1 MITPEFSIALSSTK
15 ISPSSA
21 PREPAASNLAGRRG
35 HVRRRAALRQ
45 RGRRARGHD
54 ARRVAVAAH
63 AGRGGGVVRRDRARG
78 NGLRFHLVLRDLVV
92 YNRNSTLAGG
102 GVRMREQV
110 IQQPTERL
118 TLRIPAA
125 LIARVRQRAS
135 ASRRSLNRYIVDVM
149 EQQVSCPETTYDS
162 HAEQVRALLEEDG
175 LLTDSLDGEWRK
187 LAAGAPLLTY
197 DELWERLK
205 GQRPLSADII
215 EMRGDL

>member
-1 MITPEFSIALSSTK
+1 
-15 ISPSSA
+15 
-21 PREPAASNLAGRRG
+21 
-35 HVRRRAALRQ
+35 
-45 RGRRARGHD
+45 
-54 ARRVAVAAH
+54 
-63 AGRGGGVVRRDRARG
+63 
-78 NGLRFHLVLRDLVV
+78 
-92 YNRNSTLAGG
+92 
-102 GVRMREQV
+102 
-110 IQQPTERL
+110 
-118 TLRIPAA
+118 
-125 LIARVRQRAS
+125 
-135 ASRRSLNRYIVDVM
+135 M